1 MRLCSR
7 VGVAFSLGLL
17 AFTLGSVSGVLAQ
30 SLPSLSV
37 DPLQPGATPH
47 WTITIGAQ
55 YCGGYKIGDGVYVSP
70 EPPLALPSAIPDGS
84 ALFAGQPGAVD
95 WVNGTLRIGPGPGLM
110 QSMICMAGQRP
121 LNIELLPTAGFALPA
136 DPGDYAL
143 DVWTGAD
150 PTPMNLPFSVPAAD

>member
-1 MRLCSR
+1 MA
-7 VGVAFSLGLL
+7 GVAIALGLL
-17 AFTLGSVSGVLAQ
+17 SLMFASPALAQ
-30 SLPSLSV
+30 SLPALSV

-47 WTITIGAQ
+47 WTISIAAR

-70 EPPLALPSAIPDGS
+70 EPPLALPSSIPDGS

-95 WVNGTLRIGPGPGLM
+95 WVNGTLRIGPASGLM
-110 QSMICMAGQRP
+110 QSMICMAGPRQ
-121 LNIELLPTAGFALPA
+121 LDIELLETAGFTLPS

-150 PTPMNLPFSVPAAD
+150 PTPMNLTFTVPSAD